1 MGLPVNRIAA
11 DILRIKD
18 GVLAEHWDVIP
29 GRSQQGTIKEWAAHV
44 WRKLH
49 KVSGTG
55 LCMGPPEEFRRA
67 LSAGRGERRDGD
79 NYQKRLD

>member
-49 KVSGTG
+49 QVRDSGLRIGRT
-55 LCMGPPEEFRRA
+55 EEFRRT
-67 LSAGRGERRDGD
+67 LSARRGERRDRD